1 MHWALR
7 KYVHMRVVLWASLLL
22 ILLLVMIAVNT
33 GTNLLSA
40 ENDVAGSANPIIQ
53 FMLRGQNA
61 GEFFSMTGRSGL
73 WSTIFSLFKSRPIL
87 GYGYVG
93 SRGVLLDVLPW
104 AGEAHNA
111 LAETL
116 LDLGIVGVLLV
127 WVPLIS
133 SLFSSLT
140 GEAQEL
146 HSWAESFLFA
156 TLVFL
161 IFDGFSEAGFVGV
174 VSAMPLVFFA
184 MLFACGDAVRAPF
197 AAASSEY
204 DRPYSYRAF
213 AEVARPNRGN
223 GFVGRAADRGS
234 ALQDR

>member
-93 SRGVLLDVLPW
+93 SRGVLLNVLPW

-133 SLFSSLT
+133 SLFSSLA
-140 GEAQEL
+140 GETREL

-161 IFDGFSEAGFVGV
+161 IFDGFSEAGFAGV
-174 VSAMPLVFFA
+174 VSTMPIVFFST
-184 MLFACGDAVRAPF
+184 LLACGDAVRAPF
-197 AAASSEY
+197 AAAASFEY

-213 AEVARPNRGN
+213 AEGASPNRGN
-223 GFVGRAADRGS
+223 GFAADRGS
-234 ALQDR
+234 ALPER